1 VAPAVGRSVALLA
14 VVAALCAPAQ
24 AGAYSWPLK
33 PFDQP
38 HPIRGAFGDP
48 RFHLDAEGALSAFHF
63 GVDIAAPDG
72 TRVYAVEPGYVHARA
87 SSVAIENRTGRVFGY
102 WHIVPAVHTG
112 QHVKRHQLVGR
123 VARGWGHLH
132 FAESFHGDYKNP
144 LRKGALTPFL
154 DRSVPV
160 IESVGLLS
168 PSGGGVNAEHVVGA
182 IDIAASI
189 YEVPPVPDP
198 PPWQVARLT
207 PATIWWTLSGPNGVL
222 LSPLVVDFGLGLP
235 LNGLYNW
242 LYATGSYQNKAN
254 RPGHYVFWLA
264 HGLNTADLPDGR
276 YALTISAENTRGQIG
291 IATVSVVTANGVPAA
306 TVRTLIPQP
315 GRPVAR

>member
-1 VAPAVGRSVALLA
+1 VASAVRWSVALVAL
-14 VVAALCAPAQ
+14 VAALGAPAQ
-24 AGAYSWPLK
+24 AGAYSWPFK
-33 PFDQP
+33 PFDRP

-87 SSVAIENRTGRVFGY
+87 SSVAVENRTGRVFGY

-112 QHVKRHQLVGR
+112 QHVRLHQLLGR

-132 FAESFHGDYKNP
+132 FAESLHGAYKNP

-160 IESVGLLS
+160 IESVGVLS
-168 PSGGGVNAEHVVGA
+168 PSGAGVNPEHVVGPV
-182 IDIAASI
+182 DIAASI
-189 YEVPPVPDP
+189 YELPPLAP
-198 PPWQVARLT
+198 PAPWQVARLT
-207 PATIWWTLSGPNGVL
+207 PLEVWWTLSGSNGVS
-222 LSPLVVDFGLGLP
+222 LSSLVVDFGLGLP

-242 LYATGSYQNKAN
+242 IYATGSYQNKAN

-264 HGLNTADLPDGR
+264 HGLDTADLPDGR
-276 YALTISAENTRGQIG
+276 YDLTISAVNTRGLIG
-291 IATVSVVTANGVPAA
+291 TATVSLVTANGVPV
-306 TVRTLIPQP
+306 TTIHTLIPEP
-315 GRPVAR
+315 GRPTAH

>member
-1 VAPAVGRSVALLA
+1 VGRSVVLVAL
-14 VVAALCAPAQ
+14 VAALCVPAQ

-33 PFDQP
+33 PFDRA

-63 GVDIAAPDG
+63 GVDIAAADG
-72 TRVYAVEPGYVHARA
+72 TRVYAVEPGYVHARP
-87 SSVAIENRTGRVFGY
+87 SSVAVQSRSGRVFGY

-112 QHVKRHQLVGR
+112 QHVRRHQLLGR

-132 FAESFHGDYKNP
+132 FAESLHGAYKNP
-144 LRKGALTPFL
+144 LRTGALTPFT

-168 PSGGGVNAEHVVGA
+168 PAGGGVNPEHVVGA
-182 IDIAASI
+182 VDVAASI
-189 YEVPPVPDP
+189 YELPPLADP

-207 PATIWWTLSGPNGVL
+207 PALIWWTLSGANGIS

-242 LYATGSYQNKAN
+242 IYATGSYQNKAN

-264 HGLNTADLPDGR
+264 HGLNTAELPDGR
-276 YALTISAENTRGQIG
+276 YDLTVSAENTRGQIG
-291 IATVSVVTANGVPAA
+291 TTTISLVTANGVPSA
-306 TVRTLIPQP
+306 TARTLIPQP
-315 GRPVAR
+315 GRPVAH

>member
-1 VAPAVGRSVALLA
+1 VARAVGRSVALVALVA
-14 VVAALCAPAQ
+14 VLCAPA

-33 PFDQP
+33 PFDSA

-87 SSVAIENRTGRVFGY
+87 SSVAVQNRTGRVFGY

-112 QHVKRHQLVGR
+112 QHVRRHQLLGR
-123 VARGWGHLH
+123 VAKGWGHLH
-132 FAESFHGDYKNP
+132 FAESLHGAYKNP
-144 LRKGALTPFL
+144 LRKGALTPFF

-168 PSGGGVNAEHVVGA
+168 PGGGGVNPSHVTGP

-189 YEVPPVPDP
+189 YELPPLADP

-207 PATIWWTLSGPNGVL
+207 PALIWWTLSGANGFS

-242 LYATGSYQNKAN
+242 IYATGSYQNKAN

-276 YALTISAENTRGQIG
+276 YDLTVSAENTRGQIG
-291 IATVSVVTANGVPAA
+291 TTTISLVTANGVPSTTA
-306 TVRTLIPQP
+306 RTLIPQP
-315 GRPVAR
+315 GVPAAH